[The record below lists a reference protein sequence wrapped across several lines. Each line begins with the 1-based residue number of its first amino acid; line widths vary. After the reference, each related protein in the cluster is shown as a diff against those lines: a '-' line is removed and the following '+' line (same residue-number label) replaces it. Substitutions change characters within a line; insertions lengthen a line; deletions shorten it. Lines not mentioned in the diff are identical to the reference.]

1 MATMISATPSSVY
14 FSHAGQGSFHF
25 GHVAELTTA
34 YCDGGLVMVIGWG
47 RAMMRQVLVH
57 GWIVIRWSPFV
68 LLSLLAFGCGRTVT
82 SQLPSYDP
90 AFAASKAMEL
100 YDRNNDGKLAA
111 DELSECPAL
120 LVGLPRIDRNNDRT
134 ITAEEI
140 QARFE
145 ALEQQ
150 SDIKAI
156 DLLVTSK
163 RRPLGG
169 ATVTFTPEPFMGDG
183 LQPYSGTTT
192 EQGRCELIGS
202 QVDLY
207 GLPVGYFKVHVVHE
221 GQRIDAIK
229 GCEVADDSPEGNRI
243 EIAL

>member
-1 MATMISATPSSVY
+1 
-14 FSHAGQGSFHF
+14 
-25 GHVAELTTA
+25 
-34 YCDGGLVMVIGWG
+34 
-47 RAMMRQVLVH
+47 
-57 GWIVIRWSPFV
+57 
-68 LLSLLAFGCGRTVT
+68 LSLVAFGCGRAIT

-100 YDRNNDGKLAA
+100 YDRNNDRKLAP
-111 DELSECPAL
+111 DELGECPAL
-120 LVGLPRIDRNNDRT
+120 LVGLARIDRNNDHT
-134 ITAEEI
+134 ITAEEV
-140 QARFE
+140 QARFV

-150 SDIKAI
+150 SDIKTI

-163 RRPLGG
+163 GRPLGG

-183 LQPYSGTTT
+183 LQSYSGTTT
-192 EQGRCELIGS
+192 ERGWCELIGS

-221 GQRIDAIK
+221 GQGIDAIK

>member
-1 MATMISATPSSVY
+1 MANGYNTAMV
-14 FSHAGQGSFHF
+14 GQ
-25 GHVAELTTA
+25 
-34 YCDGGLVMVIGWG
+34 CDDDILEYGW
-47 RAMMRQVLVH
+47 VL
-57 GWIVIRWSPFV
+57 IRWSPIA
-68 LLSLLAFGCGRTVT
+68 LLWLVTFGCGHTVT

-100 YDRNNDGKLAA
+100 YDRNKDGKLGA
-111 DELSECPAL
+111 DELGACPAL

-134 ITAEEI
+134 ISAEEI
-140 QARFE
+140 QARFA

-150 SDIKAI
+150 SDVKTI

-163 RRPLGG
+163 KQPLGG

-183 LQPYSGTTT
+183 LQSYSGTTT
-192 EQGRCELIGS
+192 ERGRCELIGS

-207 GLPVGYFKVHVVHE
+207 GLPVGYFKVHVVQE
-221 GQRIDAIK
+221 GQGLDVTK

>member
-1 MATMISATPSSVY
+1 MVY
-14 FSHAGQGSFHF
+14 
-25 GHVAELTTA
+25 
-34 YCDGGLVMVIGWG
+34 GLG
-47 RAMMRQVLVH
+47 RTLLRNVLAH
-57 GWIVIRWSPFV
+57 GWILIRWSPFA
-68 LLSLLAFGCGRTVT
+68 LLSLVAVGCGRTVE

-100 YDRNNDGKLAA
+100 YDSNNDGKLAA
-111 DELSECPAL
+111 DELSKCPAL
-120 LVGLPRIDRNNDRT
+120 LVGLPRIDRNNDRA
-134 ITAEEI
+134 ISAEEV

-145 ALEQQ
+145 ALKLQ
-150 SDIKAI
+150 SDVKTI

-183 LQPYSGTTT
+183 QQSFSGTTT

-202 QVDLY
+202 KVDLY
-207 GLPVGYFKVHVVHE
+207 GLPVGYFKVHVVHD
-221 GQRIDAIK
+221 GQGIDVTK